1 MALHWENLSST
12 TPSLTPKPQ
21 NRPLKIAKL
30 TPCKKPEVAGS
41 AGHCEPGVGR
51 FTDPHPFTCSF
62 FTPPFC
68 WLMFGLCAPPKIL
81 PNPVLCVEKNIL
93 FHRGHPVLQCV
104 AFAGPTG
111 SAFSF
116 LLFHSFSHPPLL
128 SGGKNQFSLSWG
140 LTAAPGFAHNR
151 LTRLQQGRQPVSLV
165 LLPYLAPKTAHRPS
179 RGPNSFFLPRTSLPS
194 PFRGRGWVSTF
205 LGSPGLPCSFKT
217 DSHWPNRAGI
227 EPRWCPLPSSQNRT
241 QGHTGASLYLL
252 PFSPSLSRR
261 EVTVNYSSTRMSL
274 GRRKYSP
281 QWRFLL

>member
-12 TPSLTPKPQ
+12 TPSLTPRPP

-93 FHRGHPVLQCV
+93 FHRGHPVLQCA

-128 SGGKNQFSLSWG
+128 SGGKTSFLSAGVDRCPRICPQPAHTAPTGQATCFAGVASLPGSQNRTQA
-140 LTAAPGFAHNR
+140 LT
-151 LTRLQQGRQPVSLV
+151 
-165 LLPYLAPKTAHRPS
+165 
-179 RGPNSFFLPRTSLPS
+179 GPNSFFPPERVYPPPLGGGAGYLLS
-194 PFRGRGWVSTF
+194 WV
-205 LGSPGLPCSFKT
+205 
-217 DSHWPNRAGI
+217 
-227 EPRWCPLPSSQNRT
+227 RWVCPARSKLT
-241 QGHTGASLYLL
+241 HTGPTGL
-252 PFSPSLSRR
+252 
-261 EVTVNYSSTRMSL
+261 V
-274 GRRKYSP
+274 
-281 QWRFLL
+281 

>member
-1 MALHWENLSST
+1 MFRQCRLPQPSPIQPLSGVKFRFSSR
-12 TPSLTPKPQ
+12 PSHASMQCLCRPAWACFFLFLPISGFSQPPLSEWRRTGFLSPWVGHCPRICPQPAHTAPTGQATCFAGVASLPGSQ
-21 NRPLKIAKL
+21 NRTQAL
-30 TPCKKPEVAGS
+30 T
-41 AGHCEPGVGR
+41 
-51 FTDPHPFTCSF
+51 
-62 FTPPFC
+62 
-68 WLMFGLCAPPKIL
+68 
-81 PNPVLCVEKNIL
+81 
-93 FHRGHPVLQCV
+93 
-104 AFAGPTG
+104 
-111 SAFSF
+111 
-116 LLFHSFSHPPLL
+116 
-128 SGGKNQFSLSWG
+128 
-140 LTAAPGFAHNR
+140 
-151 LTRLQQGRQPVSLV
+151 
-165 LLPYLAPKTAHRPS
+165 
-179 RGPNSFFLPRTSLPS
+179 GPNSFFLPRTSLPS

>member
-68 WLMFGLCAPPKIL
+68 WLMFGVMCAAQDSPQPRPLRGEKHPFPSRSSCASMRCLCR
-81 PNPVLCVEKNIL
+81 PNWVC
-93 FHRGHPVLQCV
+93 F
-104 AFAGPTG
+104 FF
-111 SAFSF
+111 SAFPQF
-116 LLFHSFSHPPLL
+116 LASTSLEWRQ
-128 SGGKNQFSLSWG
+128 NQFSLSWG

-179 RGPNSFFLPRTSLPS
+179 RGRIHFFS
-194 PFRGRGWVSTF
+194 PERVYPPPLGGGGWVSTF

-217 DSHWPNRAGI
+217 DSHWP
-227 EPRWCPLPSSQNRT
+227 
-241 QGHTGASLYLL
+241 TGL
-252 PFSPSLSRR
+252 
-261 EVTVNYSSTRMSL
+261 V
-274 GRRKYSP
+274 
-281 QWRFLL
+281 